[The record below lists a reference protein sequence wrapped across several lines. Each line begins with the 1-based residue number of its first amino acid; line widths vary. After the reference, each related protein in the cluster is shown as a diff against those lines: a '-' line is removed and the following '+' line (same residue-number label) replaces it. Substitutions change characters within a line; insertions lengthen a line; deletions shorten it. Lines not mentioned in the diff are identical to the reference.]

1 MFCTSHKQKKVRAMI
16 IERDVENT
24 LVRSVRKGGG
34 LCLKFVSPGWAGA
47 PDRVCLFPGG
57 RVCFVELKRPGEKA
71 RPLQAHRAKQL
82 MKLGF
87 RVELIDSK
95 KGVKGFM
102 KDIQTDGGGIIQT
115 DGGSKLQ
122 TDGGGVGDEP

>member
-1 MFCTSHKQKKVRAMI
+1 MI
-16 IERDVENT
+16 QERDVERA
-24 LVRSVRKGGG
+24 LISSVRKTGG

-71 RPLQAHRAKQL
+71 RPLQTHRARQL
-82 MKLGF
+82 RELGF

-95 KGVKGFM
+95 EGVKEFM
-102 KDIQTDGGGIIQT
+102 KDFQTDGEGII
-115 DGGSKLQ
+115 Q
-122 TDGGGVGDEP
+122 TDGGGVGDGP

>member
-1 MFCTSHKQKKVRAMI
+1 MI
-16 IERDVENT
+16 IEKDVEST
-24 LVRSVRKGGG
+24 LVRSVRKTGG